1 MRDVLVREYSLDV
14 RWVDVEAM
22 TTGENALMAARMLKA
37 EGLKRVALVTDAIH
51 MPRSHQVFEAA
62 GLEVIACP
70 TAYAG
75 QHPFQP
81 YQLVPG
87 AAALQLS
94 HAALREWVSRGYYL
108 LRYR

>member
-1 MRDVLVREYSLDV
+1 
-14 RWVDVEAM
+14 
-22 TTGENALMAARMLKA
+22 
-37 EGLKRVALVTDAIH
+37 
-51 MPRSHQVFEAA
+51 VFEAA

-75 QHPFQP
+75 QRPFQP
-81 YQLVPG
+81 NQLVPG